1 MMTKTAYYMQM
12 AQNIRRYKGVRP
24 IPQSSGYQKIRID
37 GTFKEWDKVKVEYR
51 DTKGDVTHRDHKGYG
66 GNHYVNNS
74 GRNDIVL
81 SKVAVDKDNVFFYVE
96 TMDKLSPFSD
106 PNWMLLLIDVDN
118 NASTGW
124 YGYDFIVNKKVID
137 AQSTELMRYD
147 EQAGEWKKVN
157 TLSYRVNGNQLE
169 LSIPRADLGLIDDSF
184 VFDFKWTDNPAN
196 LKDPISLCVDGDAA
210 PNRRFNYRY
219 IWNK

>member
-1 MMTKTAYYMQM
+1 
-12 AQNIRRYKGVRP
+12 
-24 IPQSSGYQKIRID
+24 
-37 GTFKEWDKVKVEYR
+37 
-51 DTKGDVTHRDHKGYG
+51 
-66 GNHYVNNS
+66 
-74 GRNDIVL
+74 
-81 SKVAVDKDNVFFYVE
+81 
-96 TMDKLSPFSD
+96 MDKLSPFSD
-106 PNWMLLLIDVDN
+106 PNWMLLLIDADN

-124 YGYDFIVNKKVID
+124 YGYDFIVNKKVVD
-137 AQSTELMRYD
+137 AQLTELMRYD

>member
-1 MMTKTAYYMQM
+1 MRI
-12 AQNIRRYKGVRP
+12 IRLRP
-24 IPQSSGYQKIRID
+24 GLVQ
-37 GTFKEWDKVKVEYR
+37 
-51 DTKGDVTHRDHKGYG
+51 
-66 GNHYVNNS
+66 
-74 GRNDIVL
+74 
-81 SKVAVDKDNVFFYVE
+81 
-96 TMDKLSPFSD
+96 
-106 PNWMLLLIDVDN
+106 
-118 NASTGW
+118 
-124 YGYDFIVNKKVID
+124 GYDFIVNKKVVD

-196 LKDPISLCVDGDAA
+196 LRDPISLCVDGEQA